1 MIVIIKN
8 LKKIF
13 KKGIDK
19 AEKCVILKLQKENI
33 LQKMLASNINTR

>member
-19 AEKCVILKLQKENI
+19 AEKCVILKLQKRKYLTKNV
-33 LQKMLASNINTR
+33 S